1 MRISLFLNIFS
12 SRQSL
17 VSSRSQGEFPGKD
30 DPGYGKDMSDLQQ
43 TSEPTSKRAS
53 FIEVFIAYTVVLIS
67 WCLCEM
73 KVCSFCNC
81 WEYNL

>member
-1 MRISLFLNIFS
+1 MRSYLFLNIFS

-53 FIEVFIAYTVVLIS
+53 FIEVFIVCTVVIIS
-67 WCLCEM
+67 WCLCKM
-73 KVCSFCNC
+73 KVYNFCKC

>member
-1 MRISLFLNIFS
+1 MRSSLFLNIFS

-30 DPGYGKDMSDLQQ
+30 DPGYGRDMSDLQQ

-53 FIEVFIAYTVVLIS
+53 FIEVFIVHTIAII
-67 WCLCEM
+67 
-73 KVCSFCNC
+73 F
-81 WEYNL
+81 

>member
-1 MRISLFLNIFS
+1 MRSSLFLNIFS

-17 VSSRSQGEFPGKD
+17 VSSRSQGEFPGRD
-30 DPGYGKDMSDLQQ
+30 DPGYGKDMPDLQQ

-53 FIEVFIAYTVVLIS
+53 FIEVFIVCTIVIIS

-73 KVCSFCNC
+73 KVCSFCKC
-81 WEYNL
+81 